1 MATTPQPW
9 MAQFSR
15 YINSAP
21 GIENTLRL
29 LQFSCVILGSFSGAS
44 PSPWSRAG
52 GQFALSRRYF
62 RFFKFIDYFENAWAA
77 YTLNESGPAH
87 RRGSIASTLEFS
99 KWSLLGVYLLLEGV
113 TIFDALGA
121 QRTSWGDRALLESN
135 KFWLYA
141 LVFSLLSTLWQL
153 AQLRQAPKT
162 PAATQKKKKKEKG
175 PDAKSNTDGQ
185 EKAPPVEK
193 QTINN
198 AEFIIIYQALVK
210 DLIITVCDICIPG
223 YNLGWIPISAS
234 KMGSAAVLSTLLV
247 GRDRWVQVRD
257 VAGS

>member
-1 MATTPQPW
+1 M
-9 MAQFSR
+9 
-15 YINSAP
+15 
-21 GIENTLRL
+21 G
-29 LQFSCVILGSFSGAS
+29 LG
-44 PSPWSRAG
+44 
-52 GQFALSRRYF
+52 RRYF

-77 YTLNESGPAH
+77 YTLNDSAPAH

-113 TIFDALGA
+113 TIFDAMGV

-153 AQLRQAPKT
+153 VQLRQAPRA
-162 PAATQKKKKKEKG
+162 PSAIQKKEKG
-175 PDAKSNTDGQ
+175 PNAKNNADGL
-185 EKAPPVEK
+185 EKAPSVEK
-193 QTINN
+193 QTVSS

-223 YNLGWIPISAS
+223 HILGCIPISAS
-234 KMGSAAVLSTLLV
+234 TMGSAAVLSTLLV
-247 GRDRWVQVRD
+247 GRDRWVEARGVA
-257 VAGS
+257 AGS

>member
-1 MATTPQPW
+1 MVTTPQPW

-29 LQFSCVILGSFSGAS
+29 LQFSCVILESFSGAS

-77 YTLNESGPAH
+77 YTLNDSAPAH
-87 RRGSIASTLEFS
+87 RRGSIASTLDFS

-113 TIFDALGA
+113 TIFDALGV

-153 AQLRQAPKT
+153 TQLRQTPKT
-162 PAATQKKKKKEKG
+162 SSAIQKKEKD
-175 PDAKSNTDGQ
+175 PNAKNNADGL
-185 EKAPPVEK
+185 EKAPSVEK
-193 QTINN
+193 QTVSST
-198 AEFIIIYQALVK
+198 EFIIIYQDLIK

-223 YNLGWIPISAS
+223 HVLGWIPVSAS
-234 KMGSAAVLSTLLV
+234 AMGSAAVLSTLLV
-247 GRDRWVQVRD
+247 GRDRWVQVRG
-257 VAGS
+257 VAGN